1 MAFMGRGRVCK
12 FCEDRTLTIDYKNVK
27 LIRKFVNEQGKII
40 PGRVTGTC
48 SKHQRQLTGAIK
60 RARNI
65 ALLSYTGDEFSGYS
79 GKGP

>member
-48 SKHQRQLTGAIK
+48 SRHQRNLTGAIK

-65 ALLSYTGDEFSGYS
+65 ALLSYSGDEFSG
-79 GKGP
+79 

>member
-12 FCEDRTLTIDYKNVK
+12 FCEDRTLTLNYKNVK

-48 SKHQRQLTGAIK
+48 SRHQRQLTGAIK

-65 ALLSYTGDEFSGYS
+65 ALLSYSGDEFSG
-79 GKGP
+79 

>member
-48 SKHQRQLTGAIK
+48 SKHQRYLTGAIK

-65 ALLSYTGDEFSGYS
+65 ALLSYSGDEFRG
-79 GKGP
+79 

>member
-12 FCEDRTLTIDYKNVK
+12 FCEDRTLTINYKNVK
-27 LIRKFVNEQGKII
+27 LIKKFVNEQGKII

-48 SKHQRQLTGAIK
+48 SKHQRYLTGAIK

-65 ALLSYTGDEFSGYS
+65 ALLSYSGDEFSG
-79 GKGP
+79 

>member
-48 SKHQRQLTGAIK
+48 SRHQRQLTGAIK

-65 ALLSYTGDEFSGYS
+65 ALLSYTGDEFSG
-79 GKGP
+79 

>member
-48 SKHQRQLTGAIK
+48 SKHQRYLTGAIK

-65 ALLSYTGDEFSGYS
+65 ALLSYSGDEFSS
-79 GKGP
+79 

>member
-12 FCEDRTLTIDYKNVK
+12 FCEDRTLTINYKNVK

-48 SKHQRQLTGAIK
+48 SKHQRRLTGAIK

-65 ALLSYTGDEFSGYS
+65 ALLSYSGDEFSG
-79 GKGP
+79 

>member
-65 ALLSYTGDEFSGYS
+65 ALLSYSGDEYS
-79 GKGP
+79 G

>member
-40 PGRVTGTC
+40 QNNPITHKKMPS
-48 SKHQRQLTGAIK
+48 SKFKSI
-60 RARNI
+60 
-65 ALLSYTGDEFSGYS
+65 
-79 GKGP
+79 

>member
-1 MAFMGRGRVCK
+1 MSFMGRGRVCK
-12 FCEDRTLTIDYKNVK
+12 FCEDRTLTINYKNVK

-48 SKHQRQLTGAIK
+48 SKHQRKLTGAIK

-65 ALLSYTGDEFSGYS
+65 ALLSYSGDEFSS
-79 GKGP
+79 

>member
-1 MAFMGRGRVCK
+1 MGRGRVCK
-12 FCEDRTLTIDYKNVK
+12 FCEDRALTIDYKNVK

-48 SKHQRQLTGAIK
+48 SRHQRQLTGAIK

-65 ALLSYTGDEFSGYS
+65 ALLSYSGDEFSS
-79 GKGP
+79 

>member
-12 FCEDRTLTIDYKNVK
+12 FCEDRGLNIDYKNVK
-27 LIRKFVNEQGKII
+27 LIRKYVNDQGKII

-48 SKHQRQLTGAIK
+48 SSHQRKLTGAIK

-65 ALLSYTGDEFSGYS
+65 ALLSYTGNEFIG
-79 GKGP
+79 

>member
-12 FCEDRTLTIDYKNVK
+12 FCEDRTLTLNYKNVK

-48 SKHQRQLTGAIK
+48 SRHQRKLTGAIK

-65 ALLSYTGDEFSGYS
+65 ALLSYSGDEFSS
-79 GKGP
+79 

>member
-48 SKHQRQLTGAIK
+48 SRHQRQLTGAIK

-65 ALLSYTGDEFSGYS
+65 ALLSYSGDEFSG
-79 GKGP
+79 

>member
-48 SKHQRQLTGAIK
+48 AKHQRHLTGAIK

-65 ALLSYTGDEFSGYS
+65 ALLSYSGDEFSG
-79 GKGP
+79 

>member
-12 FCEDRTLTIDYKNVK
+12 FCEDRTLTINYKNVK

-48 SKHQRQLTGAIK
+48 SKHQRKLTGAIK

-65 ALLSYTGDEFSGYS
+65 ALLSYSGDEFSG
-79 GKGP
+79 

>member
-12 FCEDRTLTIDYKNVK
+12 FCEDRALTIDYKNVK

-48 SKHQRQLTGAIK
+48 SRHQRQLTGAIK

-65 ALLSYTGDEFSGYS
+65 ALLSYSGDEFSS
-79 GKGP
+79 

>member
-48 SKHQRQLTGAIK
+48 SKHQRYLTGAIK

-65 ALLSYTGDEFSGYS
+65 SLLSYSGDEFSS
-79 GKGP
+79 

>member
-48 SKHQRQLTGAIK
+48 SKHQRKLTGAIK

-65 ALLSYTGDEFSGYS
+65 ALLSYTGDEFSG
-79 GKGP
+79 

>member
-12 FCEDRTLTIDYKNVK
+12 FCEDSTLTIDYKNVK

-48 SKHQRQLTGAIK
+48 SRHQRQLTGAIK

-65 ALLSYTGDEFSGYS
+65 ALLSYTGDEFSG
-79 GKGP
+79 

>member
-48 SKHQRQLTGAIK
+48 SKHQRHLTAAIK

-65 ALLSYTGDEFSGYS
+65 ALLSYSGDEFSG
-79 GKGP
+79 

>member
-12 FCEDRTLTIDYKNVK
+12 FCEDRTLTLNYKNVK

-60 RARNI
+60 QARNI
-65 ALLSYTGDEFSGYS
+65 ALLSYSGDEFSG
-79 GKGP
+79 

>member
-12 FCEDRTLTIDYKNVK
+12 FCEDRTLTIDYKDVK

-48 SKHQRQLTGAIK
+48 SKHQRYLTGAIK

-65 ALLSYTGDEFSGYS
+65 ALLSYSGDEFSG
-79 GKGP
+79 

>member
-48 SKHQRQLTGAIK
+48 SKHQRYLTGAIK

-65 ALLSYTGDEFSGYS
+65 ALLSYTGDEFSG
-79 GKGP
+79 

>member
-48 SKHQRQLTGAIK
+48 SRHQRQLTSAIK

-65 ALLSYTGDEFSGYS
+65 ALLSYTGDEFSG
-79 GKGP
+79 

>member
-12 FCEDRTLTIDYKNVK
+12 FCEDRTLTIDYKDVK

-48 SKHQRQLTGAIK
+48 SRHQRQLTGAIK

-65 ALLSYTGDEFSGYS
+65 ALLSYSGDEFSS
-79 GKGP
+79 

>member
-12 FCEDRTLTIDYKNVK
+12 FCEDRTLTINYKNVK

-48 SKHQRQLTGAIK
+48 SKHQRYLTGAIK

-65 ALLSYTGDEFSGYS
+65 ALLSYSGDEFSG
-79 GKGP
+79 